1 MKRTL
6 CSILIMILL
15 INTVGVFNVI
25 SEEEEIITKQ
35 KILRFS
41 EINFTETAVGAISL
55 ELIGTNSKFLQKNH
69 YIIPSQIETFTFPI
83 GTKIVDVKCTPH
95 QIHEQPSPKEL
106 NVAPEPVILGQAN
119 EKENLVED
127 PNEQNNWFEYHVG
140 RGITDNE
147 RCVFVKVEV
156 FPALYNQSKNMV
168 KWAEE
173 IEIDIEYKLP
183 EKTVLSFDEEYE
195 FVILSPSN
203 FSTELQNLTNHKINR
218 GLSTKLVTLEEIYDG
233 IYFPVEGRDNPEKI
247 KYFIKETVE
256 NWNTSSILLVGGSD
270 EFPVRLTH
278 VFVDYGSGDAEIFA
292 SDLYYADIYNETGSF
307 SSWDSNENDIFGEY
321 QWEDNT
327 DDVDL
332 YPDVHLGRL
341 ACVDEDEV
349 TTVVNKIIKYETTEA
364 YAQDWF
370 TDLVV
375 IGGDTHPGDEDN
387 VNEGEYSN
395 QHVTDIMDGFLPTK
409 CWASEGTL
417 GTRKFINDAINDG
430 AGFVSFSGHGNPSS
444 WSTHPNENSDV
455 WIPVGGYKNTNVES
469 LLNEDELPVVVTG
482 ACSVAKFIDREDC
495 FTWSFVSNPNG
506 GGIASF
512 GPSSLSWGYTGSYTT
527 RGLGGKMHLELFRAY
542 QDYGAITTGEMW
554 TRAINNYISTGMD
567 GGDYKT
573 IQQWQSFCDPTLA
586 IADESLPPMKPEI
599 PEGSVAGKA
608 GKEYTYTAL
617 TTDPDGDTISY
628 LFDWGD
634 GTYSGWTD
642 FVDSGENATATHNWE
657 EKGDYQIRVKAKDDH
672 GVQSE
677 WSNTTSISMPKN
689 NKFNINNQFLIN
701 HPIFRYV
708 LNQFFSLDL

>member
-1 MKRTL
+1 MQRTL
-6 CSILIMILL
+6 CSILIIILL
-15 INTVGVFNVI
+15 LNAVGIFNVI

-35 KILRFS
+35 KILSFS
-41 EINFTETAVGAISL
+41 DINFTETAVGAISL
-55 ELIGTNSKFLQKNH
+55 ELIGTNSKLFQKNH

-106 NVAPEPVILGQAN
+106 NVAPEPVILGQAY
-119 EKENLVED
+119 EKENVAED
-127 PNEQNNWFEYHVG
+127 PNEQNNWFEYYVG
-140 RGITDNE
+140 QGITANK
-147 RCVFVKVEV
+147 RGVFVKVEV
-156 FPALYNQSKNMV
+156 FPALYDQSKNMV

-173 IEIDIEYKLP
+173 IEIDIDYKLP
-183 EKTVLSFDEEYE
+183 KKTVLSFDEEYE
-195 FVILSPSN
+195 FVILSPSD
-203 FSTELQNLTNHKINR
+203 FSSELQNLTNHKINR
-218 GLSTKLVTLEEIYDG
+218 GLSTKLVTLDEIYDG
-233 IYFPVEGRDNPEKI
+233 IYFPAEGRDNPEKI
-247 KYFIKETVE
+247 KYFIKEAVE

-270 EFPVRLTH
+270 ELPVRLTH

-292 SDLYYADIYNETGSF
+292 SDLYYADIYNDTGGF
-307 SSWDSNENDIFGEY
+307 SSWDSNNNDIFGEY
-321 QWEDNT
+321 QWEGNT

-349 TTVVNKIIKYETTEA
+349 TGVVNKIIAYETTEA

-375 IGGDTHPGDEDN
+375 IGGDTHPGDEEN

-395 QHVTDIMDGFLPTK
+395 QHVIDIMDGFLVTK
-409 CWASEGTL
+409 CWSSEGTL

-430 AGFVSFSGHGNPSS
+430 AGFVSFSGHGNPST
-444 WSTHPNENSDV
+444 WSTHPNGNSDV
-455 WIPVGGYKNTNVES
+455 WIPVGGYKNSNVES

-482 ACSVAKFIDREDC
+482 ACSVAKFIDRKDC
-495 FTWSFVSNPNG
+495 FTWSFVSNPIG

-527 RGLGGKMHLELFRAY
+527 RGLGGKMHLELFKAF
-542 QDYGAITTGEMW
+542 QEYGAITAGEMW

-567 GGDYKT
+567 GGDHKT

-586 IADESLPPMKPEI
+586 IADESLPPMKPEV

-642 FVDSGENATATHNWE
+642 FVDSGENATATHSWE

-689 NKFNINNQFLIN
+689 NKFNINDRFLIN
-701 HPIFRYV
+701 HPIFRYF